1 MESHG
6 HISLHAKQICSN
18 CFMFPVLEQVLVVLD
33 LGLNKDASDG
43 NDVDAA
49 AASTPGLPTSFF
61 FFSLLIVSQKPDNNS
76 RCDDAYRRLF
86 FYYRLAHGP
95 VYTRDTD
102 DRMVEP
108 LCSMFLQGSLSFS
121 IHHLPNLMHHPHVCL
136 CYKSNIFPRFD
147 SQINSFLSSFI
158 NI

>member
-18 CFMFPVLEQVLVVLD
+18 CFMFPVLERVLVVLD

-49 AASTPGLPTSFF
+49 AASTPGLSTSFF
-61 FFSLLIVSQKPDNNS
+61 FFSLLIVSQKPENNS

-95 VYTRDTD
+95 VYTCGTD
-102 DRMVEP
+102 DRFVIVFYPSSVKLDASSARMSLLQIKHFP
-108 LCSMFLQGSLSFS
+108 TLWFTDKQFFKFLHKYLVVD
-121 IHHLPNLMHHPHVCL
+121 LNE
-136 CYKSNIFPRFD
+136 
-147 SQINSFLSSFI
+147 
-158 NI
+158 